1 MYCILSRSEVCNL
14 GSFNILKFQSQNEML
29 ITSRSSQK
37 VLFSAKVIVF
47 LFKNVDFCCEG
58 RKFKRVRDLIDSVS

>member
-47 LFKNVDFCCEG
+47 FCLRMSIFVVKEESLSG
-58 RKFKRVRDLIDSVS
+58 